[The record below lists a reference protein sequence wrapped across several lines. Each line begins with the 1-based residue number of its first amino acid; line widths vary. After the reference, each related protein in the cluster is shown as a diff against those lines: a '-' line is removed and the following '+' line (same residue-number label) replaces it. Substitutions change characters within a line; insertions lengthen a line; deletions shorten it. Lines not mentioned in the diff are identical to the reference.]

1 MGTIG
6 RINEIF
12 SSIQG
17 EGVYF
22 GQKQV
27 FLRFSGC
34 NLSCGYC
41 DTEFESFQEYDTDS
55 VLRKIQ
61 SYGPDFSC
69 VSFTG
74 GEPLLQK
81 DFLKES
87 LTLVKEKGYQT
98 YLETNG
104 TIPAALN
111 EVIGLVD
118 IVAMDIKLPS
128 SSGVSDDYWRRHYDF
143 LNIAQA
149 KDVFVKVVV
158 GVNTSCGDFIT
169 MLDLLQSLDY
179 SGALVIQP
187 NSRDGLEELVDNVAL
202 FKKLCAEYLIP
213 SCVIPQLHKLI
224 GVR

>member
-1 MGTIG
+1 MVTIG

-17 EGVYF
+17 EGIYF
-22 GQKQV
+22 GRKQV
-27 FLRFSGC
+27 FVRFSGC

-41 DTEFESFQEYDTDS
+41 DTEFESFREYDSDS
-55 VLRKIQ
+55 LLRKIQ
-61 SYGPDFSC
+61 SYGPDFSG

-74 GEPLLQK
+74 GEPLGQK

-87 LTLVKEKGYQT
+87 LSLVKEKGYQT

-104 TIPAALN
+104 TIPEALS
-111 EVIGLVD
+111 EVIDVVD

-128 SSGVSDDYWRRHYDF
+128 SSGFPDDYWRRHYDF
-143 LNIAQA
+143 LNIARA

-158 GVNTSCGDFIT
+158 GVNTSHEDFIK
-169 MLDLLQSLDY
+169 MLDLLRALDY
-179 SGALVIQP
+179 LGVVVIQP
-187 NSRDGLEELVDNVAL
+187 NSRDSVEGLDEKLVL
-202 FKKLCAEYLIP
+202 FKKLCADYLIP
-213 SCVIPQLHKLI
+213 SCVIPQLHKMI

>member
-6 RINEIF
+6 KINEIF

-17 EGVYF
+17 EGIYL

-27 FLRFSGC
+27 FVRFSGC

-41 DTEFESFQEYDTDS
+41 DTEFESFQEYDS
-55 VLRKIQ
+55 NSLLRKIQ
-61 SYGPDFSC
+61 SYGPDFSG

-74 GEPLLQK
+74 GEPLGQK
-81 DFLKES
+81 NFLKES
-87 LTLVKEKGYQT
+87 LRLVKEKGYQT

-104 TIPAALN
+104 TIPEALS
-111 EVIGLVD
+111 EVIDVVD

-128 SSGVSDDYWRRHYDF
+128 SSGFLNDCWKEHYDF
-143 LNIAQA
+143 LNIARA

-158 GVNTSCGDFIT
+158 GVHTSVEDFLK
-169 MLDLLQSLDY
+169 MLDLLR
-179 SGALVIQP
+179 ALGYLGVVVIQP
-187 NSRDGLEELVDNVAL
+187 NSRDSTERLDEKLTL
-202 FKKLCAEYLIP
+202 FKKLCADYFIP
-213 SCVIPQLHKLI
+213 SCVIPQLHKMI